1 MLIWHGGGRI
11 TLKELDEHIALL
23 LKRIPESPGI
33 YQYFNTDGQIIYVG
47 KAKNLHRRV
56 SSYFQKDQQTYKTK
70 QLVKHI
76 ADIKYIVVNSEQ
88 DAFLL
93 ENNLIKQ
100 HQPHYNI
107 LLKDGKS
114 YPSICITKEAYPR
127 IFKTRNIDKRVGEYF
142 GPYSYSNVVDILLEL
157 IHKLYP
163 LRTCQMAITKDSIA
177 KNKHK
182 VCLKYHLGTCCGICE
197 NKVSQDEYLSWIQA
211 AKQIIQ
217 GNAHEIEKDLQ
228 RQMMAFSEK
237 MEYEKAALIKEK
249 YELLERFRSKSVITN
264 TNAGEIDVFGYAED
278 GDKVYISILHLN
290 HGSIVKGQTV
300 EYRKQMDEPKEEMLA
315 FGMQELREQLGS
327 QTKEVIVPF
336 IPDVIDENLHIHV
349 AISGD
354 KKRLLDLANRNVE
367 QYKQDRIKQNDK
379 LNPEQRATRILGQL
393 QSLLQLPTL
402 PVFID
407 SFDNSNIQGSNPV
420 AGCVVFKKA
429 KPCKSEYKR
438 FQIKTVEGADDYASM
453 REVVRRRYQ
462 HLIDENQPLPNLII
476 ADGGIGQMH
485 AIRETVEDQLG
496 LQIPIAGLK
505 KDSHHRTQTLLYGF
519 PPAEIDMPI
528 TSEVFRFMT
537 QIQDEVHRFA
547 ITYHKKQRSKA
558 QIKSQLD
565 DIQGVGPAMKQ
576 KLLQHFGSISKIK
589 SATIDELT
597 KIVGTSRASSIYEF
611 FNGNLSL

>member
-1 MLIWHGGGRI
+1 M
-11 TLKELDEHIALL
+11 KQKDEHITLL
-23 LKRIPESPGI
+23 LKRIPENPGV

-56 SSYFQKDQQTYKTK
+56 NSYFQKDQQTYKTK

-76 ADIKYIVVNSEQ
+76 ADIKYIVVDSEQ

-114 YPSICITKEAYPR
+114 YPSICITKEDYPR
-127 IFKTRNIDKRVGEYF
+127 IFKTRTIDKKIGDFF
-142 GPYSYSNVVDILLEL
+142 GPFSYGNTVDLFLEL

-163 LRTCQMAITKDSIA
+163 IRTCKMPLTKDSVT
-177 KNKHK
+177 KQKHK

-197 NKVSQDEYLSWIQA
+197 NKVSKEIYNEWISQA
-211 AKQIIQ
+211 KKIIQ

-228 RQMMAFSEK
+228 QKMLTLSEQMR
-237 MEYEKAALIKEK
+237 YEQAASVKEK
-249 YELLERFRSKSVITN
+249 YELLERFRSKTVITN
-264 TNAGEIDVFGYAED
+264 TKAGEIDVFGYAED
-278 GDKVYISILHLN
+278 GEKVYISILHLN
-290 HGSIVKGQTV
+290 NGSIVQGQTV
-300 EYRKQMDEPKEEMLA
+300 EYRKQLDEPKEEMLA
-315 FGMQELREQLGS
+315 FGMQELREQIGS
-327 QTKEVIVPF
+327 KTKEVIVPF
-336 IPDVIDENLHIHV
+336 IPDVIDEKLHVNI
-349 AISGD
+349 ANSGD
-354 KKRLLDLANRNVE
+354 KKKLLDLANHNVE

-379 LNPEQRATRILGQL
+379 LNPDQRATRILGQL

-407 SFDNSNIQGSNPV
+407 SFDNSNIQGSSPV

-438 FQIKTVEGADDYASM
+438 FQIKTVSGPDDYASM

-462 HLIDENQPLPNLII
+462 DLIDNNQPLPNLII

-485 AIRETVEDQLG
+485 AIREAVEDQLG
-496 LQIPIAGLK
+496 LHIPIAGLK
-505 KDSHHRTQTLLYGF
+505 KDTHHRTQTLLYGF
-519 PPAEIDMPI
+519 PPVEIDMPI
-528 TSEVFRFMT
+528 TSEIFRFMV

-547 ITYHKKQRSKA
+547 ISYHKNKRSKA

-565 DIQGVGPAMKQ
+565 DIQGVGPIIKQ
-576 KLLQHFGSISKIK
+576 KLLRHFGSVTKIK
-589 SATIDELT
+589 SATIDELAQ
-597 KIVGTSRASSIYEF
+597 IVGTSRASTIYEYF
-611 FNGNLSL
+611 QANLSL

>member
-1 MLIWHGGGRI
+1 M
-11 TLKELDEHIALL
+11 KQKDEHIALL
-23 LKRIPESPGI
+23 LKRIPENPGV

-56 SSYFQKDQQTYKTK
+56 NSYFQKDQQTYKTK

-76 ADIKYIVVNSEQ
+76 ADIKYIVVDSEQ

-114 YPSICITKEAYPR
+114 YPSICITKEDYPR
-127 IFKTRNIDKRVGEYF
+127 IFKTRTIDKKIGDYF
-142 GPYSYSNVVDILLEL
+142 GPFSYGNTVDLFLEL

-163 LRTCQMAITKDSIA
+163 IRTCKMPLTKDSVT
-177 KNKHK
+177 KQKHK

-197 NKVSQDEYLSWIQA
+197 NKVSKEIYNEWISQA
-211 AKQIIQ
+211 KKIIQ

-228 RQMMAFSEK
+228 QKMLTLSEQMK
-237 MEYEKAALIKEK
+237 YEQAATVKEK
-249 YELLERFRSKSVITN
+249 YELLERFRSKTVITN
-264 TNAGEIDVFGYAED
+264 TKAGEIDVFGYAED
-278 GDKVYISILHLN
+278 GEKVYISILHLN
-290 HGSIVKGQTV
+290 NGSIVQGQTV
-300 EYRKQMDEPKEEMLA
+300 EYRKQLDEPKEEMLA
-315 FGMQELREQLGS
+315 FGMQELREQIGS
-327 QTKEVIVPF
+327 KTKEVIVPF
-336 IPDVIDENLHIHV
+336 IPDVIDENLHVNI
-349 AISGD
+349 ANSGD
-354 KKRLLDLANRNVE
+354 KKKLLDLANHNVE

-379 LNPEQRATRILGQL
+379 LNPDQRATRILGQL

-407 SFDNSNIQGSNPV
+407 SFDNSNIQGSSPV

-438 FQIKTVEGADDYASM
+438 FQIKTVSGPDDYASM

-462 HLIDENQPLPNLII
+462 DLIDNNQPLPNLII

-485 AIRETVEDQLG
+485 AIREAVEDQLG
-496 LQIPIAGLK
+496 LHIPIAGLK
-505 KDSHHRTQTLLYGF
+505 KDTHHRTQTLLYGF
-519 PPAEIDMPI
+519 PPVEIDMPI
-528 TSEVFRFMT
+528 TSEIFRFMV

-547 ITYHKKQRSKA
+547 ISYHKNKRSKA

-565 DIQGVGPAMKQ
+565 DIQGVGPIIKQ
-576 KLLQHFGSISKIK
+576 KLLRHFGSVTKIK
-589 SATIDELT
+589 SATIEELAQ
-597 KIVGTSRASSIYEF
+597 IVGTSRASTIYEYF
-611 FNGNLSL
+611 QANLSL

>member
-1 MLIWHGGGRI
+1 MSNV
-11 TLKELDEHIALL
+11 DNHIALL
-23 LKRIPESPGI
+23 LKRIPENPGV
-33 YQYFNTDGQIIYVG
+33 YQYFNEDGQIIYVG

-228 RQMMAFSEK
+228 RQMMTFSEK

-249 YELLERFRSKSVITN
+249 YELLERFRSKTVITN

-485 AIRETVEDQLG
+485 AIREAVEDQLG

-576 KLLQHFGSISKIK
+576 KLLQYFGSISKIK
-589 SATIDELT
+589 SATIDELS
-597 KIVGTSRASSIYEF
+597 KIVGTYRASSIYEF